1 MVKKKESGELP
12 NLAALKVAAARPFIV
27 TNHKDR
33 SEREYNTERK
43 YKSKRGEKNKW
54 RNDIETRRVNYVRT
68 KFHLSIIYSVGWR
81 SCISRELME
90 RFRLVWQ
97 DRNSGRPAAFWFNR
111 NRHPP
116 WSSTLL
122 HLAAPGSANDIWN
135 HSWVSAVALF
145 PLFSP
150 FLFAHSFP
158 LLLVKSSLASL
169 TQCRLSLVG
178 FLCFLHFGGD
188 FLHVQRYYIP

>member
-97 DRNSGRPAAFWFNR
+97 DRNSGRPAAFLFNR

-116 WSSTLL
+116 YRPRCCIWQRQAAQTTFEITREFLL
-122 HLAAPGSANDIWN
+122 LPFPPFLAFSLC
-135 HSWVSAVALF
+135 SQ
-145 PLFSP
+145 FSP
-150 FLFAHSFP
+150 A
-158 LLLVKSSLASL
+158 A
-169 TQCRLSLVG
+169 G
-178 FLCFLHFGGD
+178 
-188 FLHVQRYYIP
+188 